1 MTSAYDQGTIPPI
14 TLRHRLRIAREA
26 AGLEQSELADAIG
39 ISRNTVGNIE
49 KGKLKTPPRKIIV
62 NAWALACG
70 VPVSWL
76 IDGIHPSGGPTGG
89 GAPTA
94 PIPSDGGSLL
104 SGLNRRPHAYLVPDP
119 PAPMRQAA

>member
-14 TLRHRLRIAREA
+14 ELRHRLRIAREA

-39 ISRNTVGNIE
+39 VSRNTIGNIE
-49 KGKLKTPPRKIIV
+49 KGKLKTPPRKIII

-76 IDGIHPSGGPTGG
+76 INGAEPPAGPSG

-94 PIPSDGGSLL
+94 PIPADESPL
-104 SGLNRRPHAYLVPDP
+104 SGSNRRALAYLVPTP
-119 PAPMRQAA
+119 PARSHRAA